1 MQSDALSLAPSTT
14 SIASSGLKPVESS
27 KTAVTALPD
36 ALPISC
42 PSARVDVDK
51 SCKTGPS
58 SSKERS
64 FVIVTLPLFPDLSEA
79 LIIIFLKPPVP
90 GLSSIAHAHA
100 LVPPCSVH
108 DAFAFFKAW
117 LGFNADKSAVTELR
131 LKSSPD
137 ILTATTASEPTE
149 EYVLIAMSFI
159 KMPKV
164 LGNAKGGVLSIV
176 NVADASSETWLNL
189 SVAFANTEFRPSSN
203 MSELMD
209 MLEL

>member
-42 PSARVDVDK
+42 PSDRDAVDK

-90 GLSSIAHAHA
+90 GLSSIFHVHA

-117 LGFNADKSAVTELR
+117 LRFKTDKSAVTELR

-137 ILTATTASEPTE
+137 ISTATTASEPMV
-149 EYVLIAMSFI
+149 EYVLIPISFI

-164 LGNAKGGVLSIV
+164 P
-176 NVADASSETWLNL
+176 ADL
-189 SVAFANTEFRPSSN
+189 
-203 MSELMD
+203 
-209 MLEL
+209 